1 MIVGD
6 RKLMTRDGKKRQKK
20 LSASQQL
27 AAFAGHVQRVG
38 SAWLLECRQRNRPF
52 WRMALLWTYMYF
64 LQRQC
69 VSLLLNF
76 LNRSI
81 WVHVVRIKESWVMMT
96 ETDWY
101 DATIYLERISDWNSH
116 CVSVLWYD
124 RGPIWSCVFFSRI
137 DRKPS
142 RHLLRFPCRVRS
154 NATRLTFG

>member
-38 SAWLLECRQRNRPF
+38 SAWLLECRQRNRPL
-52 WRMALLWTYMYF
+52 WRIALLWTYMYS
-64 LQRQC
+64 LQRQR
-69 VSLLLNF
+69 VLLLLNF

-81 WVHVVRIKESWVMMT
+81 WVHVVRIKEWWVMMT

-101 DATIYLERISDWNSH
+101 DAKPFIS
-116 CVSVLWYD
+116 SVLQTETRTVLVCYD
-124 RGPIWSCVFFSRI
+124 MIGVRYDLVCSSQGSTANLRVICWDFLVAS
-137 DRKPS
+137 DRTLP
-142 RHLLRFPCRVRS
+142 
-154 NATRLTFG
+154 G